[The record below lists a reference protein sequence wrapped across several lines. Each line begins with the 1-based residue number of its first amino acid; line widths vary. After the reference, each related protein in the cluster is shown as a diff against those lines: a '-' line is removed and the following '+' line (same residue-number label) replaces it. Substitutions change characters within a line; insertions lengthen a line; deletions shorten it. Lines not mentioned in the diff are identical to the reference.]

1 MVIFHRLAYLEFFR
15 ARRRY
20 AGIGPALGERF
31 TDAVNAVVALIDSDP
46 NAGVAYSGIIRWLKP
61 RRFPYV
67 IYFKPLG
74 NGDYLVFAVAHKHRK
89 PGYWLR
95 RGVQA

>member
-1 MVIFHRLAYLEFFR
+1 MVIFHRLADLEFFR

-20 AGIGPALGERF
+20 EGIGPALGQRF
-31 TDAVNAVVALIDSDP
+31 VAAVNAVVAVIDRDL

-61 RRFPYV
+61 RHFPYV

-74 NGDYLVFAVAHKHRK
+74 NGNYFVFAVSHKRRK

-95 RGVQA
+95 RGVRP

>member
-20 AGIGPALGERF
+20 AGIGSALEQRF
-31 TDAVNAVVALIDSDP
+31 
-46 NAGVAYSGIIRWLKP
+46 AGAAYSGIIRWLKP
-61 RRFPYV
+61 RHFPYV
-67 IYFKPLG
+67 IDFKPLG

>member
-1 MVIFHRLAYLEFFR
+1 MVIFHRLADLEFFR

-20 AGIGPALGERF
+20 TRICPALGQRF
-31 TDAVNAVVALIDSDP
+31 ADAVNAVVTLIDSNP

-61 RRFPYV
+61 RHFPYL

-74 NGDYLVFAVAHKHRK
+74 NGDYFVFAVSHKHRK

-95 RGVQA
+95 RGVRP